1 MSPKSDSHKY
11 VFGPVPSR
19 RLGYSLGVD
28 IVPAKTCNLNCVYC
42 ELGRTTRQT
51 LERRSYVPMD
61 EVLADIRKAVE
72 TIEQIDFITFTG
84 SGEPTLNTDLGRMID
99 AVRAFTDIRI
109 AVLTNGTLL
118 YLPEVRRDLA
128 RADVVIPS
136 LDAVTEN
143 AFRKVNRP
151 HGRLNLSEIIEG
163 LKQFRQ
169 EYDGQIWLEI
179 LFVKGLNDQ
188 PEHVRQLQ
196 RVVQGIRPDR
206 VQLNTVVRP
215 PAESNIEP
223 VTQEWLEAVRRQI
236 GGKAEVIA
244 SFQPHDHQRICDNK
258 MDTILAL
265 VSRRPVTLQDIHD
278 SLGYSEAD
286 IREVL
291 DHLRQQGR
299 IQEKHHLNRVYYF
312 VPRQEEP

>member
-1 MSPKSDSHKY
+1 MSTSHKY

-61 EVLADIRKAVE
+61 AVLADIRNAVD

-84 SGEPTLNTDLGRMID
+84 SGEPTLNADLGRMIE

-118 YLPEVRRDLA
+118 YLPDVRRDLA

-136 LDAVTEN
+136 LDAVSED
-143 AFRKVNRP
+143 AFQRVNRP
-151 HGRLNLSEIIEG
+151 HGRLNLTDIIEG
-163 LKQFRQ
+163 LKQFRR
-169 EYDGQIWLEI
+169 EYAGQIWLEI
-179 LFVKGLNDQ
+179 LFVKGFNDQ

-196 RVVQGIRPDR
+196 RVVQEIRPDR

-215 PAESNIEP
+215 PAESDIEP
-223 VTQEWLEAVRRQI
+223 VAQEWLEAVRRQI
-236 GGKAEVIA
+236 GEKAEVIA
-244 SFQPHDHQRICDNK
+244 SFQPHDHQHICDNK
-258 MDTILAL
+258 METILAL
-265 VSRRPVTLQDIHD
+265 VSRRPVTLQEIHD

-291 DHLRQQGR
+291 NHLRQQAR
-299 IQEKHHLNRVYYF
+299 IQEKRHLNRIYYF
-312 VPRQEEP
+312 VPLREEMSGE